1 VTPRGTL
8 ALVGALVLLA
18 VYVSVIDRPATP
30 STSLPPPL
38 LAIPAADVTRLEVVW
53 PQGTVNAGRDAG
65 GWRAER
71 GAALPA
77 DVVGDVLAALGT
89 VRPVSRLR
97 LTAGDAGDYGFGPE
111 QATVRAY
118 AGGQRVL
125 DLEVGARNPAWTGL
139 YVRHRGADEV
149 LVVGSLLYWELEK
162 LRAATRS

>member
-1 VTPRGTL
+1 MTVRGTL
-8 ALVGALVLLA
+8 ALVGVLVLLA
-18 VYVSVIDRPATP
+18 AYAFVIDRPATP

-38 LAIPAADVTRLEVVW
+38 LAIPAVDVTRLEVVW
-53 PQGTVNAGRDAG
+53 PQGAVNASRDTS
-65 GWRAER
+65 GWRAEH
-71 GAALPA
+71 GAALPGG
-77 DVVGDVLAALGT
+77 VVDDVLAALAT

-125 DLEVGARNPAWTGL
+125 DVEVGARNPAWTGL
-139 YVRHRGADEV
+139 YVRRRGADEV

-162 LRAATRS
+162 LRAATKP